1 MYANSESS
9 FVIGQDFNAQ
19 MGVIGDR
26 NEEGG
31 SKVSNLGKL
40 GLYKSDNK
48 GLWLLKFAKN
58 NKFHVASLSG
68 KVKNA
73 HILINREQCAK

>member
-48 GLWLLKFAKN
+48 GL
-58 NKFHVASLSG
+58 
-68 KVKNA
+68 
-73 HILINREQCAK
+73 